1 MAAAVGINAA
11 VGCTAAALMVSLFGT
26 IRLLNDDYGVFS
38 GSSDT
43 RHIVSF
49 ELTVYG
55 LASLLFAG
63 LFYAVAALD
72 CNCGAKDLP
81 KGSLSFALSLAHT
94 FGHAITM
101 ALTTYAV
108 LAFRHFIVYK
118 DAKRNADEASRMV
131 RAYRHVSNLVG
142 INPDP
147 ETAAKLAR
155 YMNEACKLARRRSS
169 EYYTPLHFDPPSYL
183 FGPFVVLRVCVM
195 ILTMHTLCWV
205 IGG

>member
-1 MAAAVGINAA
+1 MAAVGINAT
-11 VGCTAAALMVSLFGT
+11 VGCTAAVFMAVIFGV
-26 IRLLNDDYGVFS
+26 IRLLEDYGVFS

-43 RHIVSF
+43 KCIVLT

-63 LFYAVAALD
+63 IFYAAAASD
-72 CNCGAKDLP
+72 CHCGANGLP

-94 FGHAITM
+94 CGHAVTM

-108 LAFRHFIVYK
+108 LAYRHFIVYK
-118 DAKRNADEASRMV
+118 DAERNADEASRMA
-131 RAYRHVSNLVG
+131 RAYKHVSNLVG
-142 INPDP
+142 IDPDP
-147 ETAAKLAR
+147 VIADKLAR
-155 YMNEACKLARRRSS
+155 HMTEADNLARKLTASNYS
-169 EYYTPLHFDPPSYL
+169 PLHFDPPGYL
-183 FGPFVVLRVCVM
+183 FGPFVILRVCVI